1 MIFTLLFFFQSLSEQ
16 GVQAMKEHRF
26 EDAERIY
33 RQLVKQEPNELRL
46 RMNLGL
52 ALFSGAK
59 YSEAAVEFEKFL
71 KAVPAPGPAHLLL
84 GVSRLKLRK
93 PCEAIP
99 ALESARKWQASPQ
112 VLLEL
117 GDSYFGCKRYEQ
129 AAMVFASLGET
140 PKGLQGTGLSYAR
153 LGKQQ
158 EASAAFAKL
167 EKLPPS
173 AELHEL
179 LAEVRALESRHED
192 AVKELAEA
200 VRLSP
205 RDERLQRLY
214 ARSLWR
220 AGQYHEARKLYGALA
235 VRWSDDPE
243 FNYEYGDTLVRVEG
257 VEAGLALLEKA
268 VKTAPELIAAR
279 GALGK
284 ALLQVGRA
292 KESIPHLDAAAQQ
305 DPTVLLPLSRAYKAT
320 GRPQEAARIEAEYK
334 QRVSEP
340 QN

>member
-1 MIFTLLFFFQSLSEQ
+1 MIALLLLFLQSLSEQ
-16 GVQAMKEHRF
+16 GMTAMKENRF
-26 EDAERIY
+26 ADAEKIY
-33 RQLVKQEPNELRL
+33 RQLLKQEPNEPRL
-46 RMNLGL
+46 RMNLAL

-59 YSEAAVEFEKFL
+59 YEEAGREFDAFL
-71 KAVPAPGPAHLLL
+71 KDVPAPGPAHFML

-93 PCEAIP
+93 PCEAVP
-99 ALESARKWQASPQ
+99 ALEIARKWQASPQ

-117 GDSYFGCKRYEQ
+117 GDAYFGCKRYAQ
-129 AAMVFASLGET
+129 AAATFEALGPT
-140 PKGLQGTGLSYAR
+140 PKGLQGAGLSYAR
-153 LGKQQ
+153 LGKQK
-158 EASAAFAKL
+158 EANAAFAQL

-179 LAEVRALESRHED
+179 LAEVRTLENRNDD
-192 AVKELAEA
+192 AVREMQQA

-205 RDERLQRLY
+205 KDPRIQRLY

-220 AGQYHEARKLYGALA
+220 AGQYDEARKIYEPMAA
-235 VRWSDDPE
+235 RWSSDPE
-243 FNYEYGDTLVRVEG
+243 FNFEYGDTLVRVEG
-257 VEAGLALLEKA
+257 PEVGLPLLERA
-268 VKTAPELIAAR
+268 VKAAPDLVAAR

-305 DPTVLLPLSRAYKAT
+305 DPTVLLPLSRAYRAT
-320 GRPQEAARIEAEYK
+320 GRLQEATRIEAEYK
-334 QRVSEP
+334 QRVSES

>member
-1 MIFTLLFFFQSLSEQ
+1 MIPALLLFFQSLSDQ
-16 GVQAMKEHRF
+16 GVTAMKEHRF
-26 EDAERIY
+26 ADAERIY
-33 RQLVKQEPNELRL
+33 RQLVKEEPNEPRL

-52 ALFSGAK
+52 ALFSAAK
-59 YSEAAVEFEKFL
+59 YSEASVEFEKFL
-71 KAVPAPGPAHLLL
+71 KAVPAPGPAHFML

-99 ALESARKWQASPQ
+99 ALENARKWQASSQ

-117 GDSYFGCKRYEQ
+117 GDAYFGCKRYAQ
-129 AAMVFASLGET
+129 AAATFEALGST
-140 PKGLQGTGLSYAR
+140 PKGLQGAGLSYAR

-179 LAEVRALESRHED
+179 LAEVRTLENRHED
-192 AVKELAEA
+192 AVKELEEA
-200 VRLSP
+200 VRLAP
-205 RDERLQRLY
+205 KDDRLQRLY

-220 AGQYHEARKLYGALA
+220 AGRYEEARKSYASLA
-235 VRWSDDPE
+235 ARWSSDPE
-243 FNYEYGDTLVRVEG
+243 FNYEYGDTLVRIEG
-257 VEAGLALLEKA
+257 VEAGLPLLEKA
-268 VKTAPELIAAR
+268 VKAGPEMVAAR

-284 ALLQVGRA
+284 ALLQIGRA
-292 KESIPHLDAAAQQ
+292 KESIPHLEAAAQL
-305 DPTVLLPLSRAYKAT
+305 DATVLLPLSRAYKAT
-320 GRPQEAARIEAEYK
+320 GRLQEAARIEAEYK
-334 QRVSEP
+334 QRVSES